1 MEGQGYFPQECAPE
15 IETALVA
22 GLWHE
27 PFRLAPTLRWLD
39 LDAHLSQPYLRLVTQ
54 ALARCYSE
62 LGAVDFASVVECL
75 RQLGQLEECGGVQ
88 SLDAIYEARWY
99 APLFDLYGQFLRSTA
114 LRRQADPQALPPFFS
129 GGMGRLTL
137 NKVGLSPHY
146 IGSARIA
153 GHSYRISGWGKDENI
168 DLKFYAA

>member
-1 MEGQGYFPQECAPE
+1 MRGRGYFPQECAPE
-15 IETALVA
+15 IELALVA

-39 LDAHLSQPYLRLVTQ
+39 LDAHLSQPYLRLVTH

-62 LGAVDFASVVECL
+62 LGAADFATVVTCL
-75 RQLGQLEECGGVQ
+75 RQLGQLDECGGVQ

-114 LRRQADPQALPPFFS
+114 LRRQGELQALPPFFS
-129 GGMGRLTL
+129 GGIGRLTL
-137 NKVGLSPHY
+137 NKVGQSPHY

-168 DLKFYAA
+168 DLKFYTS